1 MMAKGGYL
9 GGKRQQKLRCIIHEQ
24 PLTLE
29 RVRISIKKRLFKLIC
44 FWTLIRI
51 AVLDF
56 LITVNSSVNFFIYCF
71 RGHPKTTLTRRG
83 RWAVREMS
91 TIGRFYYIK

>member
-9 GGKRQQKLRCIIHEQ
+9 GGKRQQKLRRIIHEQ

-29 RVRISIKKRLFKLIC
+29 RVRISIKNGCLSLC

-71 RGHPKTTLTRRG
+71 MSFMFRKTL
-83 RWAVREMS
+83 
-91 TIGRFYYIK
+91 II